1 MSQEGGGIQMIM
13 NCDICGEDKLCKEYI
28 CKIGERKDFMFLCN
42 DCIQIQQKVGE
53 VKEFGEVKEADK

>member
-1 MSQEGGGIQMIM
+1 MRLLTYIGG
-13 NCDICGEDKLCKEYI
+13 DIVAVCKEYL

-53 VKEFGEVKEADK
+53 VKEFGEVKEAK